1 MAGLEPTVPWSQA
14 TWGAAPLHPASQSE
28 RLDLN
33 QRSPGPQPGAMPD
46 FATLCCHQ
54 MTRVGF
60 EPNLAS
66 LKGWQPHQKSNGP
79 CLCTHN
85 LRGPEPAGTIV
96 DVGWKALESFSPG
109 LQPGA
114 KPSQLPAHQV
124 FAFPPGAENEKA
136 RCPLRDTGRFESL
149 RMAVRP
155 MSRAQGIRGFSAT
168 QTCTPGIP
176 DYLEPDLG
184 MHGLRC
190 EKVRLFGKPPRTAL
204 IAIEHLP

>member
-1 MAGLEPTVPWSQA
+1 MAGLEPTIPWSQA
-14 TWGAAPLHPASQSE
+14 TWGAAPLHPVPQSE

-79 CLCTHN
+79 CLRAHN
-85 LRGPEPAGTIV
+85 LRDPGLAGTIV

-114 KPSQLPAHQV
+114 KPSQLPAHIVVVIPPEVAV
-124 FAFPPGAENEKA
+124 FDDCLRQNEKA
-136 RCPLRDTGRFESL
+136 RCPLRDTGLIESSRKAHGRCHVRRGYGDSPL
-149 RMAVRP
+149 RKPV
-155 MSRAQGIRGFSAT
+155 
-168 QTCTPGIP
+168 
-176 DYLEPDLG
+176 LPDL
-184 MHGLRC
+184 
-190 EKVRLFGKPPRTAL
+190 P
-204 IAIEHLP
+204 AI